1 MELSEAKERVKDL
14 IDTSAM
20 GIILHPNDKDLFS
33 RDKKALE
40 TVLKALDNSISKD
53 KIRKKIKECVKRRQE
68 LANGHFWKS
77 PSNINEDTVL
87 VMAQTLYQELLG
99 EE

>member
-1 MELSEAKERVKDL
+1 MELSEAKEILKQDWTVYDWVDEEDIEA
-14 IDTSAM
+14 ID
-20 GIILHPNDKDLFS
+20 
-33 RDKKALE
+33 

-53 KIRKKIKECVKRRQE
+53 EVRKKIEECVKRRQE
-68 LANGHFWKS
+68 LANGHFWEN
-77 PSNINEDTVL
+77 PSNINEDTAL